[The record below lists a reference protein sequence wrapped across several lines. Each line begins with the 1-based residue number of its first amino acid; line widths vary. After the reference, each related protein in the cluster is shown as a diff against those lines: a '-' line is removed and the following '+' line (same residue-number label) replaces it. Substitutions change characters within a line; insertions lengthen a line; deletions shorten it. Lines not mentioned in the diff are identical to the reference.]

1 MFRKYFVT
9 GLLLWVPLA
18 ITLWVLS
25 LIVSTMDQTLSLL
38 PRAWHPH
45 TLIGHDIPGLG
56 LVLTVVVVFVTGLLT
71 ANFVGSRLVTL
82 AELALARIPIVR
94 GIYSSVKQVS
104 DTILSPNGNAFRK
117 ALLIQYPRVGSWS
130 VAFMTGTPTGEIVE
144 RTQADGAE
152 MVSVFLP
159 TTPNPTS
166 GFFMIMR
173 RDECIELEMT
183 VDAALRYV
191 VSMGVVAPT
200 ENRTRPLPMP
210 MPIPGEPL
218 AVSDEPVA
226 ADADVATPFTVAPA
240 TVTPAT
246 VAPATVAPA
255 TVTPATVAPATV
267 TPETVEAEPV
277 TPATATPATA
287 TPGERGDDR

>member
-144 RTQADGAE
+144 RTPGRRCRDGLGVPADDAESDLGFLHDHAPRRMHRTRDDGRCGAE
-152 MVSVFLP
+152 VR
-159 TTPNPTS
+159 
-166 GFFMIMR
+166 GFDGR
-173 RDECIELEMT
+173 RGADREP
-183 VDAALRYV
+183 DA
-191 VSMGVVAPT
+191 
-200 ENRTRPLPMP
+200 
-210 MPIPGEPL
+210 
-218 AVSDEPVA
+218 PVA
-226 ADADVATPFTVAPA
+226 DANADPRRAAGRV
-240 TVTPAT
+240 
-246 VAPATVAPA
+246 
-255 TVTPATVAPATV
+255 
-267 TPETVEAEPV
+267 
-277 TPATATPATA
+277 
-287 TPGERGDDR
+287 R